1 MPGHKRRH
9 TQRKYKS
16 LRKTLRKTLRN
27 KRKTLRRKGGVL
39 NECVQFS
46 NHLNN
51 LRGTLNQQNEQTITD
66 FLEKVRTLY
75 NTAQRAQCNQMLLDE
90 IEAFELNEVV
100 PVMNQLLA

>member
-1 MPGHKRRH
+1 MPGHKPHKRRH
-9 TQRKYKS
+9 TRRKYKAS
-16 LRKTLRKTLRN
+16 RKTQRNTRKS
-27 KRKTLRRKGGVL
+27 LRRKGGVL
-39 NECVQFS
+39 NECAQVS

-51 LRGTLNQQNEQTITD
+51 LRGTLSQQNEQTITD